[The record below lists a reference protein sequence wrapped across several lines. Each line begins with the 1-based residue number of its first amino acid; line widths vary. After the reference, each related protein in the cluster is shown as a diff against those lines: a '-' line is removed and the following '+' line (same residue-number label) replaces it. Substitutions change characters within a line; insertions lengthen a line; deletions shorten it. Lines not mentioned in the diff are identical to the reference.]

1 MFKFYGFFLNS
12 RVIPNSGLRI
22 LLLFRYR
29 VENDLHL
36 HAKKTLNF
44 SRRDLCFS
52 TGFSYSSVQKGLRQL
67 SELGLIKLDPLDK
80 GSKQWVRLTEETEY
94 NWQMIRDLDKKQ

>member
-29 VENDLHL
+29 VENNLHL